1 MPRVT
6 VALVGAALMVVI
18 GATDDHG
25 VFFSEDSG
33 IDWNVIF
40 LLLGMM
46 IIVGILQ
53 QSGVFEFLAIWAA
66 KRAKG
71 RPFVIMVML
80 VVITAVL
87 SAFLDNV
94 TTVLLIAPVTL
105 LICDR
110 LGTPPDPVP
119 HRRGDGEQHRRHRD
133 PDRRPAEHHH
143 RQPQRTHLQRLHRQP
158 RADRRDPA
166 RRVHR
171 LVLADVPQAAA
182 LRRRRGSRAIMALNE
197 REAIRD
203 VPLLIKSLVVLAL
216 VLAGFVL
223 HSVIHLEPAIVA
235 LLGAGLL
242 ILLTRLENRKIFA
255 DVEWETLVFFAG
267 LFIMVGSLVNL
278 GVIEMVGKA
287 AIEAVGDNYFG
298 AATGLLVGSAVFS
311 GIVDNIPYVA
321 TLAPLT
327 NDLVQAGGAPAKP
340 LWWALALGRGPRRQ
354 RDGDRR
360 QRERGRAR
368 HRQAQRAPDLVLA
381 VHQVRADRH
390 RRDRRAVRALPVA
403 ALLRGMRSAIFRVGV
418 VSPALAV
425 VPRRPLIAERGDAAG
440 VLQHPGHMHQVP
452 GHEGGVAIGE
462 IVLGPA

>member
-1 MPRVT
+1 MTIQIILAIAVFVGAYVFIATERVPRVT

-25 VFFSEDSG
+25 IFYSEDSG

-53 QSGVFEFLAIWAA
+53 QSGLFEFLAIWAA

-71 RPFVIMVML
+71 RPFLIMVML

-94 TTVLLIAPVTL
+94 TTVLLIVPVTL
-105 LICDR
+105 LICER
-110 LGTPPDPVP
+110 LAMPVIPFLIAEVMASNIGGTATLIGDPPNIIIASRSGLTFNDFLANLAPIVAILLVVFIGLCWLMF
-119 HRRGDGEQHRRHRD
+119 RKQ
-133 PDRRPAEHHH
+133 
-143 RQPQRTHLQRLHRQP
+143 LSY
-158 RADRRDPA
+158 DPA
-166 RRVHR
+166 RVER
-171 LVLADVPQAAA
+171 
-182 LRRRRGSRAIMALNE
+182 IMALNE

-203 VPLLIKSLVVLAL
+203 VPLMIKSLIVLAL

-235 LLGAGLL
+235 LLGAGVL
-242 ILLTRLENRKIFA
+242 ILITRLEKRKIFA

-278 GVIEMVGKA
+278 GVIDMIGEA
-287 AIEAVGDNYFG
+287 AVEAVGDNYFG
-298 AATGLLVGSAVFS
+298 AATALLFGSAVFS

-327 NDLVQAGGAPAKP
+327 NDLVQAGGEPAQP
-340 LWWALALGRGPRRQ
+340 LWWALALG
-354 RDGDRR
+354 
-360 QRERGRAR
+360 A
-368 HRQAQRAPDLVLA
+368 DL
-381 VHQVRADRH
+381 
-390 RRDRRAVRALPVA
+390 
-403 ALLRGMRSAIFRVGV
+403 
-418 VSPALAV
+418 
-425 VPRRPLIAERGDAAG
+425 
-440 VLQHPGHMHQVP
+440 
-452 GHEGGVAIGE
+452 GGNATAIGASANVVVLGIAMRNGHPISFWTFTKYGLIVTAVT
-462 IVLGPA
+462 IVLCVPYLWLRYFA